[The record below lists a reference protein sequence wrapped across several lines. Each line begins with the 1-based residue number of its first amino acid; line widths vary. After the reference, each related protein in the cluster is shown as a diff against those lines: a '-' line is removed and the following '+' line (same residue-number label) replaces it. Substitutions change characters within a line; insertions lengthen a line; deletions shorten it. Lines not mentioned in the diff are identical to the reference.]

1 MLDNILKELREF
13 EHFTVETPTD
23 KHAIHIKHVL
33 KTNNTQNMIKSL
45 ELLKPSKKIIFWV
58 LDDSSVMLGEVNS

>member
-13 EHFTVETPTD
+13 EQFTVELPTD
-23 KHAIHIKHVL
+23 KHAIHIKHII
-33 KTNNTQNMIKSL
+33 KTNNAQSMIKSL

-58 LDDSSVMLGEVNS
+58 VDDNSIALGEVSS